1 MFNRFANTQCYATY
15 NDRDRVGVVTIYDQ
29 LGVDDKGNGLRGSWL
44 AEQLMWLDSLSNV
57 DRIQLRINSPGGNIM
72 EGMSIMAAASFC
84 TKPID
89 TYCDGVC
96 ASMAAIILQAGTK
109 RYIADAGLLM
119 FHAPSMP
126 DGEEQDAS
134 LDYFKWSLSTTL
146 ATRAGL
152 DQTTIDGLLGT
163 NNRWMDATE
172 ALALNLVDASF
183 ELANKPTVKTRDLTS
198 VYGSFQQVI
207 NQANLQLQPTLDNMN
222 KFEKAA
228 AALKLP
234 ADSSDD
240 AFTTAINQLV
250 NTNTTLQATLTETE
264 TKLVQA
270 EAKAKELEAVNL
282 DAKVEQLIG
291 GAVAEGRLAA
301 TAVDAFKAMAKT
313 NFESA
318 KTAIDALPINKAA
331 VHIPQNGAQA
341 AAQIPGGSAAAYAM
355 AEIRAK
361 NQAK

>member
-15 NDRDRVGVVTIYDQ
+15 NDRDRVGIVTIYDQ
-29 LGVDDKGNGLRGSWL
+29 LGVDDKGNGLRGSWV
-44 AEQLMWLDSLSNV
+44 AEQLMWLDSVSSV
-57 DRIQLRINSPGGNIM
+57 DRIQLRINSPGGNIL
-72 EGMSIMAAASFC
+72 EGMTIMAAASAC
-84 TKPID
+84 CKPID

-96 ASMAAIILQAGTK
+96 ASMAAIILQAGSK

-126 DGEEQDAS
+126 DGDQDAS
-134 LDYFKWSLSTTL
+134 LDYFKKSLATTL

-163 NNRWMDATE
+163 NDRWMDAAE
-172 ALALNLVDASF
+172 ALSLNLADVSF
-183 ELANKPTVKTRDLTS
+183 ELANKPSVKTRDLTS

-264 TKLVQA
+264 TKLAQA

-331 VHIPQNGAQA
+331 AHIPQNGAKA